1 MLLWLGRW
9 VPSTVEVHWSS
20 LLLLLLLLLLLVM
33 LVMLDRSVGLSC
45 GPHLGLLD
53 RCSIVHALLG

>member
-1 MLLWLGRW
+1 MLLWLGQW
-9 VPSTVEVHWSS
+9 VSSTVEVHWSS
-20 LLLLLLLLLLLVM
+20 LLLLLLLLVVLLLVVLGRGM
-33 LVMLDRSVGLSC
+33 GLSC